1 MNIFYI
7 QLLAL
12 LGLVIVDVVLGII
25 AASRNQEFD
34 WEMIGNFFRT
44 TIIPKVGG
52 FAALRIGLF
61 AAVGTL
67 FEGFVYMAY
76 VAEGVTWVAFGLGAA
91 SIVASIIRNAKNL
104 AHPLV

>member
-1 MNIFYI
+1 MTAFYI

-12 LGLVIVDVVLGII
+12 LGLVIVDVVLGLV

-34 WEMIGNFFRT
+34 WEVIGNFFRT

-61 AAVGTL
+61 AAIEAL
-67 FEGFVYMAY
+67 FEDFIYAAY
-76 VAEGVTWVAFGLGAA
+76 VAEGVVWVAFGLGAA